1 MLLKFDQAVQ
11 EVLKR
16 DPKSRIEFVD
26 CGIICFPE
34 VAKSLQVFK
43 QGREIQE
50 EMIFAVRENGKE
62 IVYIEEDGTEVSVC
76 RVTLPLF

>member
-26 CGIICFPE
+26 CGIICYPE

-43 QGREIQE
+43 QGREVQE
-50 EMIFAVRENGKE
+50 EIIFAVRENGKE

-76 RVTLPLF
+76 RVTLLLF